1 MVKPTPPTAPEAPL
15 RSDPAFSAKA
25 QTFLTWLSGLFYS
38 YVGDAVDFVDER
50 ADEALAAAT
59 TFGFPSIAGKALNL
73 TRVNAAGT
81 ALEFR
86 TPVQVRSDIGAT
98 AVGASV
104 FTAAD
109 AAAARSALGA
119 PPTPQLAAGVGNWFR
134 LYTAPSGNVT
144 LPAGGSWAW
153 LMIRRNA
160 STGAIVEIDAGVNA
174 GGYTRAALTS
184 NEDANTLVWRL
195 S

>member
-1 MVKPTPPTAPEAPL
+1 MRLRAEIKEFAMSRNGSGVYSLPPGST
-15 RSDPAFSAKA
+15 
-25 QTFLTWLSGLFYS
+25 
-38 YVGDAVDFVDER
+38 AVDDAIIDPVVFNTLISDLESDANTARPIV
-50 ADEALAAAT
+50 AGGTGATTAAAART
-59 TFGFPSIAGKALNL
+59 NL
-73 TRVNAAGT
+73 
-81 ALEFR
+81 
-86 TPVQVRSDIGAT
+86 GAT

-109 AAAARSALGA
+109 AAAARSAIGA
-119 PPTPQLAAGVGNWFR
+119 PPTPQLAGGVGNWFR
-134 LYTAPSGNVT
+134 LYTTASGNVT

-160 STGAIVEIDAGVNA
+160 STGGIVEIDAGVNA
-174 GGYTRAALTS
+174 GGFTRAALTS